1 MALDSTLIETGATA
15 RLAEFT
21 AALRYEDLPP
31 AVVAGAKRLILDTV
45 ASAIGGHTLEAGRI
59 VEQVAAEM
67 GAGHAT
73 ILGSGAQA
81 SAAAAAFANAYLG
94 NVLDADDTFMNAG
107 HPAACA
113 VFPALALAETE
124 RLSGKALIA
133 AVAAGFEVGAR
144 IGMSLVRSR
153 TDETGKTTRSAQ
165 SGLGWY
171 VFGAAAA
178 AASALALD
186 PGQAASAFGVAGFAS
201 PLGFALRWQQPKT
214 GRNMMKYSP
223 NGFLAFE
230 GVVAA
235 QLARRGFTGDPAIF
249 DGDYA
254 YWEMAGAFA
263 SDLDRQVTDLGS
275 QWWVTETSLKPH
287 AVGRFAQP
295 AVWLLQ
301 QLIAEHG
308 LTADEIEGVEVRTFE
323 TAAGPWFS
331 GQRIPENPIDMQFS
345 IPLAL
350 ASVAHGLDLGPR
362 SQTMARVTDPR
373 INNFAA
379 KVRVSV
385 NPEAAI
391 EIHRQMTADGRMR
404 AIPNEVEVRARGRT
418 FLAKGAYAKGDP
430 WTEAS
435 RMTDADLRGKLELY
449 AEGVLAPEKVR
460 GLAAALFELED
471 AADVRA
477 GLSGVL
483 A

>member
-1 MALDSTLIETGATA
+1 
-15 RLAEFT
+15 
-21 AALRYEDLPP
+21 
-31 AVVAGAKRLILDTV
+31 VKRVILDTL

-59 VEQVAAEM
+59 VQQVAADM
-67 GAGHAT
+67 GAGRAT
-73 ILGSGAQA
+73 ILGSGVGA

-124 RLSGKALIA
+124 RLSGKALIT
-133 AVAAGFEVGAR
+133 AVAAGFETAAR
-144 IGMSLVRSR
+144 VGMSLVRSR
-153 TDETGKTTRSAQ
+153 VDVDGKVARSAQ

-171 VFGAAAA
+171 VFGAAAS
-178 AASALALD
+178 AASALSLD
-186 PGQAASAFGVAGFAS
+186 ARQTADAFGVAGFAS
-201 PLGFALRWQQPKT
+201 PLGFALRWQQPMT

-223 NGFLAFE
+223 NGYLALE
-230 GVVAA
+230 GVTAA

-254 YWEMAGAFA
+254 YWQMAGAFA
-263 SDLDRQVTDLGS
+263 SDLDRQLADLGRH
-275 QWWVTETSLKPH
+275 WWISETSLKPH

-295 AVWLLQ
+295 AVWLMQ
-301 QLIAEHG
+301 QLMASHS
-308 LTADEIEGVEVRTFE
+308 LTAEEIEAVEVRTFE

-331 GQRIPENPIDMQFS
+331 GQRTPENPIDMQFS

-350 ASVAHGLDLGPR
+350 ASIAHGLDLGPT

-373 INNFAA
+373 INGFAA

-385 NPEAAI
+385 NPAAGV
-391 EIHRQMTADGRMR
+391 EIQRQMKLDGRMR
-404 AIPNEVEVRARGRT
+404 AIPNEVEVSARGCT
-418 FLAKGAYAKGDP
+418 FVAKGAYAKGDP

-435 RMTDADLRGKLELY
+435 RMTDDELRGKLELF
-449 AEGVLAPEKVR
+449 AEGVLAPEKVER
-460 GLAAALFELED
+460 LADAVFDLERVDD
-471 AADVRA
+471 ASI
-477 GLSGVL
+477 GLSGLL